1 MNNKE
6 KPKFLYRG
14 VKIDYELLKK
24 FQFYG
29 VDIKPPH
36 EPIIDENG
44 NKTVGDGNEY
54 GVYMTDNEVV
64 ARDAYAAVKTND
76 GTPINK
82 NIMFG
87 YDKERTMIP
96 SVGIVYKINTDG
108 LDTHIPWITSY
119 LKEHYNNGMGG
130 DEWISES
137 IPASNYSVDTIEIGP
152 DTLHD
157 SEMIQIDDITKI
169 REEVIKK
176 IETRKERLELFEE
189 QIEGI
194 PEKKR
199 FLLDSNKI
207 EILKEIYK
215 IDGIMDID
223 LQSFEPNNVPD
234 YLKYLMARTYSE
246 NKDNIDF
253 TTLEYIQTLK
263 FKLRKVTNPE
273 EMIDFINS
281 EISFNEEK
289 LEEFV
294 SRKQMQNE
302 EYSTASFDRK
312 NDMYNKIKKQLEDKI
327 NVKNNDY
334 QENENQPGYS
344 KKENGSIFIE
354 KQEQILKD
362 YSGKELGNR
371 TITWNTDMAKGTEI
385 INTKGTLENE
395 DGKYKMSEESQTLG
409 GELQLQ
415 RKELVGINKITGQNE
430 QYVYQK
436 DKNGNEMYYK
446 IANGK
451 LTFKITKNSKGTTID
466 QYDKGQIT
474 DTFEYNENGEALI
487 GMEGI
492 DNLTKNYIENFFDS
506 QIPYF
511 EAENMEIETQKQ
523 TVETQKLG
531 KETIDINQDVKKVD
545 VVEKEIDKQMKE
557 QTKSMEEK
565 FEINEF
571 GEIIRPEKSQ
581 NDFKESMK
589 VNLNTDE
596 YVDEVLKKFEQDLE
610 NGTLEQEEQK
620 KKYSHKVEKGD
631 DDYVM

>member
-1 MNNKE
+1 
-6 KPKFLYRG
+6 
-14 VKIDYELLKK
+14 
-24 FQFYG
+24 
-29 VDIKPPH
+29 
-36 EPIIDENG
+36 
-44 NKTVGDGNEY
+44 
-54 GVYMTDNEVV
+54 MTDNEVV

-108 LDTHIPWITSY
+108 LNIHIPWITSY
-119 LKEHYNNGMGG
+119 LKGHYNNGMGG

-137 IPASNYSVDTIEIGP
+137 IPKSNYSIDTIEIGP

-169 REEVIKK
+169 RKKVIQK
-176 IETRKERLELFEE
+176 IETRKERLKLFEE
-189 QIEGI
+189 QIEAI

-234 YLKYLMARTYSE
+234 YLKYLKGRTYSE

-253 TTLEYIQTLK
+253 TTLEYIQTLE

-273 EMIDFINS
+273 EIIDFMNS
-281 EISFNEEK
+281 EIGSNKEK
-289 LEEFV
+289 LEKFV
-294 SRKQMQNE
+294 SKKQMQNE

-312 NDMYNKIKKQLEDKI
+312 STMYNKIKKQLEKKI
-327 NVKNNDY
+327 NEKNNNY
-334 QENENQPGYS
+334 QDNENQLGYS
-344 KKENGSIFIE
+344 RRESGSISIE
-354 KQEQILKD
+354 KQEQILRD

-371 TITWNTDMAKGTEI
+371 TITWNTDISKGTEI
-385 INTKGTLENE
+385 IDTKGILENE
-395 DGKYKMSEESQTLG
+395 DGKYKISEKSQILG

-436 DKNGNEMYYK
+436 DKNGNEMYYR
-446 IANGK
+446 IEDGK

-466 QYDKGQIT
+466 QYDKGQLT

-492 DNLTKNYIENFFDS
+492 DNLTKDYVENFFDS

-511 EAENMEIETQKQ
+511 EAENMEIGTQEK
-523 TVETQKLG
+523 TVNTQKLG
-531 KETIDINQDVKKVD
+531 KETIDINQDVKKID
-545 VVEKEIDKQMKE
+545 AVEKEIDKQMKE

-565 FEINEF
+565 IEINEF
-571 GEIIRPEKSQ
+571 GEIIRPEKTI
-581 NDFKESMK
+581 NDFKEGMK
-589 VNLNTDE
+589 VNFNTSEYAEEILN
-596 YVDEVLKKFEQDLE
+596 KFEQDLE

-620 KKYSHKVEKGD
+620 KEYSHKVEKGD